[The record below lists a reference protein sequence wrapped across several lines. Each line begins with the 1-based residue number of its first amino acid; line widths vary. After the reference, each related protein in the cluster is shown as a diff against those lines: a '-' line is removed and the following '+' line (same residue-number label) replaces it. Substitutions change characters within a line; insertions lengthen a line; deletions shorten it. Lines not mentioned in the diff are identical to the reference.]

1 MVRGLPTGTFPM
13 CRTGAAD
20 VGACRSGI
28 GSRVT
33 DVDVRMDQEETD
45 REAAC
50 MARMSEA
57 SAGLIRA

>member
-1 MVRGLPTGTFPM
+1 M